1 MTLSPRLLLAAALL
15 LTTALYWPGL
25 SGPFVLDDFETFARL
40 QRWLAGQDS
49 WQSAMFGHQASLA
62 ARPVAMASLMLGAA
76 LGGMDPFAFKLGNL
90 LVHLLCGVLVWQ
102 VVRQATR
109 HDAVLGARADG
120 IALAVAALWL
130 LHPYNASTVL
140 YAVQRMAQL
149 GTLFALAAVWTY
161 LCARNAL
168 RAGHARKA
176 TWQLFALFPLLLVA
190 GIFSKQ
196 HAAIAPA
203 LCLVLELAY
212 FAGRAPA
219 TGRRLLAG
227 FFGLFLLLPAALLL
241 AVLVLQPE
249 RLLAGYADYDFTL
262 AQRLLTQP
270 RVLMGYLAQ
279 LLVPRGALMG
289 LYTDDVA
296 ASTGWLAPPA
306 TLYAALGLL
315 AISAVAIAVRR
326 VVPALFAGWFF
337 FLAAHVIES
346 SFLPLDLAFEHRN
359 YLPAVGLLWALVGG
373 VATLLARVPADAGI
387 GRLPLRK
394 LGVVAC
400 AALLLAYAAITLGRA
415 RVWQDRTQ
423 IISQGLQHH
432 PDSLY
437 ANLDAMALA
446 QQHGW
451 QDAHDQATAR
461 LMAGATPQWRVLG
474 RLYRVAATC
483 RRDQPADPALL
494 QAAAGERLSRIGLT
508 EVHAFR
514 ALAARVA
521 PPARCEGLSP
531 GLAAWTIAQL
541 VDHTDPA
548 HAGRQAVWL
557 SRYEAARLY
566 AHGGHWAQA
575 EAQAA
580 LAWQPTADAG
590 VGFYLAQLQARD
602 GRLEQAQ
609 ATLADVAARTHCND
623 TRGRAE
629 IDRTWRAWQAL
640 RDGGRTTP
648 GLAPPAWR
656 CRAM

>member
-1 MTLSPRLLLAAALL
+1 MNLTSSPRLLLAAALL
-15 LTTALYWPGL
+15 LATALYWPGL
-25 SGPFVLDDFETFARL
+25 GGPFVLDDFETFARL

-49 WQSAMFGHQASLA
+49 WRSAMFGHQASLA
-62 ARPVAMASLMLGAA
+62 SRPVAMASLMLSAA

-109 HDAVLGARADG
+109 HDAVLGERADG

-130 LHPYNASTVL
+130 LHPFNASTVL

-161 LCARNAL
+161 LSARTAL
-168 RAGHARKA
+168 LAGHVRKA
-176 TWQLFALFPLLLVA
+176 AWQLFALFPLLVVA
-190 GIFSKQ
+190 GYFSKQ

-227 FFGLFLLLPAALLL
+227 FFGLFLLLPVALLL

-289 LYTDDVA
+289 LYTDDVV

-306 TLYAALGLL
+306 TLYALLGLL
-315 AISAVAIAVRR
+315 AISALAIAARR
-326 VVPALFAGWFF
+326 QVPALFAGWFF

-359 YLPAVGLLWALVGG
+359 YLPAVGLLWALAGSV
-373 VATLLARVPADAGI
+373 VTLLARVPVNI
-387 GRLPLRK
+387 LSPRQ
-394 LGVVAC
+394 LGMLAC
-400 AALLLAYAAITLGRA
+400 GALLLAYAVITLGRA
-415 RVWQDRTQ
+415 LVWQDRTQ
-423 IISQGLQHH
+423 IITQGLQHH

-437 ANLDAMALA
+437 ANLEGAALA
-446 QQHGW
+446 QQQGRKG
-451 QDAHDQATAR
+451 AHDEITAR
-461 LMAGATPQWRVLG
+461 LMANNTPQWRVLG

-483 RRDQPADPALL
+483 ARGQPADPALL
-494 QAAAGERLSRIGLT
+494 QATAGERLSRISLT

-514 ALAARVA
+514 ALAARVN
-521 PPARCEGLSP
+521 PPAQCEGLSP
-531 GLAAWTIAQL
+531 GLVAWTIAQL

-548 HAGRQAVWL
+548 HAWRQAVWL
-557 SRYEAARLY
+557 SRYEAAKLY
-566 AHGGHWAQA
+566 GHGGHWAQA

-623 TRGRAE
+623 TRGRTE

-640 RDGGRTTP
+640 RDGGRATP
-648 GLAPPAWR
+648 GLAPPAWQ